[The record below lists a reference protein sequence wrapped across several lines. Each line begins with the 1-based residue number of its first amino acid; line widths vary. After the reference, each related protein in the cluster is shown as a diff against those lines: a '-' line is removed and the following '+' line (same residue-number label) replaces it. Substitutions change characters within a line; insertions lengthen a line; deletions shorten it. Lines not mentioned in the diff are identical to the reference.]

1 MKDHYDDVNV
11 IHYND
16 FGIAFNWKKNSFSSN
31 NKIQLIFKD
40 TGLLL
45 SKSELLSYKS
55 DIQYIK
61 SNSCN
66 CKEKCRN
73 LIPSPCENISFSM
86 SDIELTGLMDLLTG
100 VCFNIELNEMLEN
113 II

>member
-16 FGIAFNWKKNSFSSN
+16 FGIAFNWKKNSFSSK

-45 SKSELLSYKS
+45 SKS
-55 DIQYIK
+55 
-61 SNSCN
+61 
-66 CKEKCRN
+66 
-73 LIPSPCENISFSM
+73 
-86 SDIELTGLMDLLTG
+86 
-100 VCFNIELNEMLEN
+100 
-113 II
+113 